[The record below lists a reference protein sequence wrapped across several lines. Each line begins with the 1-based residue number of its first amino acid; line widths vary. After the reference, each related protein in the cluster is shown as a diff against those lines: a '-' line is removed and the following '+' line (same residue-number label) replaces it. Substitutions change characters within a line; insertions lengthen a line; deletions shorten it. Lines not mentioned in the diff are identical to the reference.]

1 VSLALHGILQ
11 LPNDKPFD
19 VMLLCRPS
27 PTKGSPTRRSGRTP
41 VPEEFFA
48 DHEEQVDEE
57 HGGMGE
63 GGRGGLR
70 HRHPALPAAGR
81 GGGAK
86 GSPRAAH
93 SRRAIVPVDDEL
105 L

>member
-1 VSLALHGILQ
+1 
-11 LPNDKPFD
+11 
-19 VMLLCRPS
+19 M
-27 PTKGSPTRRSGRTP
+27 
-41 VPEEFFA
+41 PEEFFE

-57 HGGMGE
+57 HGGMAE